1 MPTRNVRP
9 TVRPSDTPAGPSAR
23 MSPLANATRNISA
36 AAIQP
41 LSRAKLPS
49 RSATGEMTALT
60 APGPSR
66 VRYEPPT
73 STMEVFKAPITTKLD
88 SGPRPSAGRA
98 TRGRPVAIV
107 PRKAQANAIRLGLA
121 ARLPRSCRRVFHML
135 QAGPGIQGSPRE
147 LKSPEEILGREYLE
161 VFQLSR
167 HGGSWVLR
175 LCRETP
181 NLCDAGRPRPNP
193 RRGNGRTCRKTVSL

>member
-1 MPTRNVRP
+1 
-9 TVRPSDTPAGPSAR
+9 

-41 LSRAKLPS
+41 LSRAKSPR
-49 RSATGEMTALT
+49 RSAMGETTALI
-60 APGPSR
+60 AMA
-66 VRYEPPT
+66 VRRLQYEPPT

-98 TRGRPVAIV
+98 RRGRPVAIV

-135 QAGPGIQGSPRE
+135 QAGPGIQGSLRE
-147 LKSPEEILGREYLE
+147 LKSPGEILGREYLE

-167 HGGSWVLR
+167 HGRSWVSGSVAKLLSFATAVSGAR
-175 LCRETP
+175 ITRARAVAKICR
-181 NLCDAGRPRPNP
+181 
-193 RRGNGRTCRKTVSL
+193 

>member
-41 LSRAKLPS
+41 LSRAKLPR
-49 RSATGEMTALT
+49 RSATGESPALST
-60 APGPSR
+60 MAVR
-66 VRYEPPT
+66 RLRYEPPT
-73 STMEVFKAPITTKLD
+73 STMEVFKAPITTKLYQVSLMRTCRDGDDAATPSDRALGSPGMGPGLRDLVLD

-135 QAGPGIQGSPRE
+135 QAGTEIQGSPRE
-147 LKSPEEILGREYLE
+147 L
-161 VFQLSR
+161 
-167 HGGSWVLR
+167 
-175 LCRETP
+175 
-181 NLCDAGRPRPNP
+181 
-193 RRGNGRTCRKTVSL
+193 

>member
-1 MPTRNVRP
+1 
-9 TVRPSDTPAGPSAR
+9 

-41 LSRAKLPS
+41 LSRAKLPR
-49 RSATGEMTALT
+49 RSAMGETTALS
-60 APGPSR
+60 AMA
-66 VRYEPPT
+66 VRRLQYEPPT

-107 PRKAQANAIRLGLA
+107 PRKAQTNAIRLGLA

-135 QAGPGIQGSPRE
+135 QAGMGIKGGQRE
-147 LKSPEEILGREYLE
+147 PEPLE
-161 VFQLSR
+161 
-167 HGGSWVLR
+167 
-175 LCRETP
+175 ET
-181 NLCDAGRPRPNP
+181 
-193 RRGNGRTCRKTVSL
+193 